1 MRLKL
6 TLLSTLLFTLVTALY
21 FYHVVLLEG
30 FSYQKSSLDLTE
42 FKSLDHSLNEELFR
56 ARANLGS
63 DKNNLNKT
71 WTIFVTQKDIILDH
85 LKSLNTKPSVITTF
99 ETYFQKKKN
108 MKENIENSIEELHRE
123 IFELNPAV
131 DKLATNKITF
141 TLEKKDFYKELVV
154 NSLLFTLT
162 PEKEQLNRY
171 LEDRKIL
178 QQILTFTNT
187 PNELVINV
195 KNIHDNIYE
204 KTMNL
209 ENTFKQVR
217 TENLE
222 NEINLLNNEILSNIE
237 SEKQLQQRF
246 ILVSV
251 IAVAL
256 YIGFVFYFLRK
267 FT

>member
-56 ARANLGS
+56 ARANLAS
-63 DKNNLNKT
+63 DKAVLDNT
-71 WTIFVTQKDIILDH
+71 WNIFVTQKNIILDH
-85 LKSLNTKPSVITTF
+85 LKSLNTKPSVVATF
-99 ETYFQKKKN
+99 ETYFQKKKSL
-108 MKENIENSIEELHRE
+108 KENILKSIEELQLE
-123 IFELNPAV
+123 IFALNPAV
-131 DKLATNKITF
+131 DKLSSNKITF
-141 TLEKKDFYKELVV
+141 NLEKKDFYKELVV
-154 NSLLFTLT
+154 NTLLFTLR
-162 PEKEQLNRY
+162 PEKDQLNRY

-178 QQILTFTNT
+178 QQILTFSST
-187 PNELVINV
+187 PNEFILNV

-222 NEINLLNNEILSNIE
+222 KEINLLNSEILNNIE

-256 YIGFVFYFLRK
+256 YIAFVLYFLRK